1 MTMRLT
7 QAAQPRS
14 RSPSAS
20 RPAGAARSGGR
31 IKDSSV
37 EQVKAAADMA
47 AVVSAR
53 TQLRRVGS
61 RYLGRCPFH
70 DERTPSFS
78 VNTTDKLYYCFGCG
92 AKGDLIT
99 FVRETEHLDFVGAI
113 EWLADRFN
121 VPLEYEEISPEQDAR
136 RRRRERLLELLDAA
150 ARYYE
155 RYLWDSPAGAL
166 AREYLAGRGL
176 GEEVCREYRLGLAPG
191 GRTLTRKAC
200 EKGFTPAE
208 LSAAGLANR
217 RGNDYFSRRLL
228 FPLADARGRVVG
240 FQARK
245 LYDDDPLHAKYV
257 NSPEGELF
265 RKGDLLYGLDRARAA
280 IAREDRALVVEGN
293 ADVLALRQ
301 AGLVPV
307 AAAMGTALTEGQLK
321 ELGRLTKRLWLC
333 FDGDAA
339 GEAATLRG
347 MELAVRAGFDV
358 QVLTLPPGT
367 DPADLAEGF
376 ERRLADAESFMT
388 YRVRV
393 EVARAA
399 DRQSAFVAV
408 QEFLARCPDS
418 IQREE
423 AKAVATDLLGLPRD
437 LQAGLA
443 PRTHGGEPGR
453 AAVSVRVID
462 ADERRER
469 DALAGVLAHPELRPI
484 LADLGPE
491 HFDSP
496 THRELRELLLDGDDD
511 REGAAPLLAELD
523 ARAAADGIDERT
535 ARELLLRLRERH
547 LRRELAAAE
556 GERLLDLQQALAK
569 VRSAFRELA

>member
-1 MTMRLT
+1 
-7 QAAQPRS
+7 
-14 RSPSAS
+14 
-20 RPAGAARSGGR
+20 
-31 IKDSSV
+31 
-37 EQVKAAADMA
+37 MA

-70 DERTPSFS
+70 EERTPSFS
-78 VNTTDKLYYCFGCG
+78 VNATDKLYYCFGCG

-155 RYLWDSPAGAL
+155 RYLWDSPAGVL

-176 GEEVCREYRLGLAPG
+176 GEDVCREYRLGLAPG
-191 GRTLTRKAC
+191 GRTLTRKAR

-208 LSAAGLANR
+208 LAAAGLANR

-301 AGLVPV
+301 AGLEPV
-307 AAAMGTALTEGQLK
+307 VAAMGTALTEGQLK

-339 GEAATLRG
+339 GEAAALRG
-347 MELAVRAGFDV
+347 MELAVRSGFDV
-358 QVLTLPPGT
+358 QVLTLPDGT

-376 ERRLADAESFMT
+376 EERLTDAEHFLT
-388 YRVRV
+388 YGVRIL
-393 EVARAA
+393 VARAS
-399 DRQSAFVAV
+399 DRQSAFTGV
-408 QEFLARCPDS
+408 QEFLSRFPDS
-418 IQREE
+418 LQREE

-443 PRTHGGEPGR
+443 PRRHAGEPGR
-453 AAVSVRVID
+453 AGVSVRVID

-496 THRELRELLLDGDDD
+496 LHRELRELLL
-511 REGAAPLLAELD
+511 EGPAGATPLLAELD

-535 ARELLLRLRERH
+535 AKELLLRLRERR
-547 LRRELAAAE
+547 LRRDLADAE
-556 GERLLDLQQALAK
+556 GERLLDLQQALAR
-569 VRSAFRELA
+569 VHSAYLELA

>member
-1 MTMRLT
+1 MPLPKAVQPPPRL
-7 QAAQPRS
+7 ARVPRS
-14 RSPSAS
+14 S
-20 RPAGAARSGGR
+20 RSGGR

-37 EQVKAAADMA
+37 EQVKAAADMV
-47 AVVSAR
+47 AVVSMRA
-53 TQLRRVGS
+53 QLRKAGA

-78 VNTTDKLYYCFGCG
+78 VNAADKLYYCFGCG

-121 VPLEYEEISPEQDAR
+121 VSLEYEEISPEQDAR
-136 RRRRERLLELLDAA
+136 RRRRERLLEVLDAA
-150 ARYYE
+150 ATFYE
-155 RYLWDSPAGAL
+155 RHLWDSAAGAL
-166 AREYLAGRGL
+166 ARDYLAGRGL

-191 GRTLTRKAC
+191 GQTLARKAR
-200 EKGFTPAE
+200 EKGFTGPE
-208 LSAAGLANR
+208 LADAGLVNR

-245 LYDDDPLHAKYV
+245 LHDDDPLRAKYV

-293 ADVLALRQ
+293 PDVLALRQ
-301 AGLVPV
+301 AGLEPV
-307 AAAMGTALTEGQLK
+307 VAAMGTALTEAQLK

-339 GEAATLRG
+339 GEAATMRG

-358 QVLTLPPGT
+358 QVLTLPAGT

-376 ERRLADAESFMT
+376 EQRLAEGEHFLT
-388 YRVRV
+388 YGVRV
-393 EVARAA
+393 LVARAS
-399 DRQSAFVAV
+399 DRPSAFVAV
-408 QEFLARCPDS
+408 QDFLSRFPDS
-418 IQREE
+418 VQREE

-443 PRTHGGEPGR
+443 PRRLAGEPSRSG
-453 AAVSVRVID
+453 VSVRVID

-496 THRELRELLLDGDDD
+496 LHRELRELLLDGDED
-511 REGAAPLLAELD
+511 RERVAPVLAELD
-523 ARAAADGIDERT
+523 AHAAADGIDERT
-535 ARELLLRLRERH
+535 TRELLLRLRERR
-547 LRRELAAAE
+547 LRREIVDAE
-556 GERLLDLQQALAK
+556 GKRLLELQQKLTK
-569 VRSAFRELA
+569 VRTTFLELA